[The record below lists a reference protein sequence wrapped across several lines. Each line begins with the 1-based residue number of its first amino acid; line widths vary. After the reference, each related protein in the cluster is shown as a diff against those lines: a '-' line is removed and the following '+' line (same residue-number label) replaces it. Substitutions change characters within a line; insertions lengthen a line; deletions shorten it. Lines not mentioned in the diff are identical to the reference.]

1 MQDTRPVSGFSPY
14 NARPSIT
21 LTGIIVQLPLLFLKR
36 REERRIQAGHPWV
49 FSNEVDVERSPLS
62 AFEPG
67 TQVCVLSHA
76 EQPLGSAYVNPATL
90 ICARMVSRQAN
101 RPLDEALIR
110 TRLQRALDLRERM
123 GVGPYYRLV
132 YGESDGLPGLVVD
145 RFGTTLSV
153 QIATAGMQALFEPL
167 MAALEKVVQPAQSV
181 LRNDGIGRQLEGLD
195 ESVQWLRGN
204 ADEPVEIVENTARFS
219 IWPGS
224 GQKTGWF
231 YDHRLNRARV
241 AAWSKQA
248 RILDLCSY
256 RGAFGVQAA
265 LGGAASVLCVDS
277 SKEALEGAIE
287 AATLNGCSDRVSS
300 ERGDVFEVLRSLY
313 ERGERF
319 DLVIAD
325 PPAFARR
332 KRDLKSAQ
340 EAYRRLN
347 RLAMR
352 VLVDDGLLFSASCS
366 SHLDSAGLKG
376 VLRHAASAAQRQIVL
391 LETGHQGPDHPIH
404 PAMPESAY
412 LKAFLGRVSS

>member
-1 MQDTRPVSGFSPY
+1 M
-14 NARPSIT
+14 
-21 LTGIIVQLPLLFLKR
+21 QLPPLYLKR

-67 TQVCVLSHA
+67 AQATVVSHA
-76 EQPLGSAYVNPATL
+76 DQPLGSAYVNPATL

-101 RPLDEALIR
+101 RPLDAALLR
-110 TRLQRALDLRERM
+110 TRLQRALALRERM
-123 GVGPYYRLV
+123 GLGPYYRLV

-145 RFGTTLSV
+145 RFGATLSV
-153 QIATAGMQALFEPL
+153 QISTAGMQALFEPL
-167 MAALEKVVQPAQSV
+167 LAALDNLVKPSQIV
-181 LRNDGIGRQLEGLD
+181 LRNDGAGRRLEGLD

-204 ADEPVEIVENTARFS
+204 ADEPVEIVENAARFS

-241 AAWSKQA
+241 AAWSKGA
-248 RILDLCSY
+248 RVLDLCSY

-265 LGGAASVLCVDS
+265 LAGAASVLCVDS
-277 SKEALEGAIE
+277 SQEALDGVTE
-287 AATLNGCSDRVSS
+287 AAVLNACSERIGC
-300 ERGDVFEVLRSLY
+300 ERGDVFDLLRALH
-313 ERGERF
+313 ERGDRF

-352 VLVDDGLLFSASCS
+352 MLTDDGLLFSASCS
-366 SHLDSAGLKG
+366 SHLDAAGLKD
-376 VLRHAASAAQRQIVL
+376 VLRHAASAAQRQIVV
-391 LETGHQGPDHPIH
+391 LETGHQGPDHPVH
-404 PAMPESAY
+404 PAMNESAY
-412 LKAFLGRVSS
+412 LKAFLLRVSS